1 LCLAWYPVLSF
12 ALQR

>member
-1 LCLAWYPVLSF
+1 LSLAWYPVLSF